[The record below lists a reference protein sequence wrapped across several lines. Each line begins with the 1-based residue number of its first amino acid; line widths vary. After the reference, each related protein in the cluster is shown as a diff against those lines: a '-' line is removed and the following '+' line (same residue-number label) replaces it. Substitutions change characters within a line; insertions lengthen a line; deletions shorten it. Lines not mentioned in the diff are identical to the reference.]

1 MSCRI
6 CGSNTKTFLDLG
18 NSPPAN
24 SLLSKPIREINKFPL
39 VLEYC
44 TNCKSVQL
52 RDCLD
57 AEDLYKHYFYE
68 TPKSLTLDQHYRYLT
83 NFLETRNYLNKNT
96 TVVEVG
102 SNVGDYLKF
111 IQPKVSSILG
121 VDPAEN
127 IAHKANKEGIPTIP
141 DFFNLDVAKDILK
154 KRGNVDLII
163 ARHCFAHNSNPH
175 ELLKASKELLSKDGH
190 LVIENAYVLNTLE
203 NNEFDQIYHEHMFYF
218 SIQSMQKALSIN
230 GLKLIDIM
238 ISLIHG
244 GSIVF
249 IASNIQKVAKK
260 SDSLEKYLNHEL
272 TFLNEELLYNFAR
285 NTLKIKDDL
294 KKIIRDIINS
304 EKNVIYSY
312 GATAKGNT
320 LINFLELEDGVISY
334 CVDSTKIKQN
344 QFLPGSNIRIVDENF
359 AKSNPPNYFL
369 LTAWNYKDEI
379 IKKVREAGDL
389 DSIFI
394 VPFPSPHFA

>member
-6 CGSNTKTFLDLG
+6 CFSYTESFLDLG

-24 SLLSKPIREINKFPL
+24 SLLSKPLRKIKKFPL
-39 VLEYC
+39 VLEFC
-44 TNCKSVQL
+44 PNCKSIQL
-52 RDCLD
+52 RDCLE

-68 TPKSLTLDQHYRYLT
+68 TPKSVTLYQHYRYLT
-83 NFLETRNYLNKNT
+83 NFLENRNYLNKNT
-96 TVVEVG
+96 KVVELG

-127 IAHKANKEGIPTIP
+127 IAQKANKDGIPTIP
-141 DFFNLDVAKDILK
+141 DFFNLDVAKKILK
-154 KRGNVDLII
+154 KSGSSDLII

-175 ELLKASKELLSKDGH
+175 QLLKAAKELLSEDGY

-218 SIQSMQKALSIN
+218 SIQSIEKALYQN

-249 IASNIQKVAKK
+249 IASNLNSLDKRSYA
-260 SDSLEKYLNHEL
+260 LEKYLKHEIS
-272 TFLNEELLYNFAR
+272 FFNKDLLINFAR
-285 NTLKIKDDL
+285 NTIKIKDDL
-294 KKIIRDIINS
+294 KKIISDIVNS
-304 EKNVIYSY
+304 ENNVIYSY

-320 LINFLELEDGVISY
+320 LINFLELEEGVISY

-344 QFLPGSNIRIVDENF
+344 KFLPGSNIEIVDEEF
-359 AKSNPPNYFL
+359 AKFNPPNYYL

-379 IKKVREAGDL
+379 IKKVREAGNL